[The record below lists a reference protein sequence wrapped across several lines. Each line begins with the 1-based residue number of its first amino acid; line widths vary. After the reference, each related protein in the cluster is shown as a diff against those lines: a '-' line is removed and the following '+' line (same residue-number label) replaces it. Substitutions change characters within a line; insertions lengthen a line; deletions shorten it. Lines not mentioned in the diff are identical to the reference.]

1 MVRLTLPLESQGND
15 FFFKVRSLT
24 LKDLRE
30 TLPQHVSRV
39 KIAGYQP
46 IEFGSYPH
54 EKQDR
59 SSKLFGLILACVIC
73 ALVFIGIELAN
84 ALFGWEDE
92 LGFHFGAP

>member
-59 SSKLFGLILACVIC
+59 SSKLFGVD
-73 ALVFIGIELAN
+73 
-84 ALFGWEDE
+84 FGVRY
-92 LGFHFGAP
+92 LCFGVHWYRVGECTLWVGG